1 VALRYVSHL
10 GAGDEIF
17 HLRWPAVPKLSNK
30 SEIFLP
36 SCHQLAN
43 AGGVYLKAVGAQVP
57 DPVRQT
63 YEPLLPPR
71 RQYDRCEADRIRV
84 VAVRLMEAAG
94 EADLLDDGAIISECL
109 SLLTG

>member
-1 VALRYVSHL
+1 MALRYVSHL
-10 GAGDEIF
+10 GAGDESF

-43 AGGVYLKAVGAQVP
+43 AGVVYLKAVDAQVP

-63 YEPLLPPR
+63 YEPLLPP
-71 RQYDRCEADRIRV
+71 V
-84 VAVRLMEAAG
+84 GSTTVARPTAFVQ
-94 EADLLDDGAIISECL
+94 
-109 SLLTG
+109 